1 VSGGPPLAAAL
12 VARARSGDV
21 AGAIA
26 LGEEAL
32 AKGQGDAGLAMFTGM
47 LRCRNGDL
55 VGGIAHLRT
64 AVAMAPAEVPPKIEL
79 ARALLSIDEVA
90 AAAELAEPLANLPG
104 GAGREMRRVLALAHA
119 RREEHASAAALFAA
133 LVAADPAD
141 FESWRGLGAARLR
154 LADPEGAVA
163 ALTEATR
170 LRPASPG
177 PWAEL
182 AHAYAAAGQLGQAL
196 AAAARGAAAAPADA
210 GAAIEH
216 ARALAALRRFG
227 EAAAEL
233 ARARPLADTATA
245 LVALGEVAVTLRA
258 PAEAEADYRRA
269 IALDRGHERAWRALA
284 ALLERTNRAG
294 ELRGVIEEAVTAGVA
309 PEAMA
314 LATAQALRAEGR
326 ADEAE
331 AALLA
336 MPGDGPDQVARDQ
349 LLGDLADRR
358 GDAEAAFAAFT
369 RANAGK
375 AAGDTERHAAD
386 YRAQF
391 ERLTEVITP
400 SWYAAWPPAS
410 APDPRRA
417 PLFVFGFPRSGTT
430 LIDTLLGGHPDTLVL
445 EEEPTVER
453 VSQAAETVERVPQLG
468 EGEIRR
474 LGDLY
479 FEEVERAGGAIGGR
493 LIVDKQPLAL
503 GSTPLL
509 HRLFPDAKFVFVER
523 HPLDVVLSCFTMS
536 AQMDAKVANFFDFE
550 STARLYATVLAFWRR
565 CTEVL
570 AIDWL
575 PVRYE
580 RLLEDPRSEMA
591 RLAGFAGL
599 AWSDRLLSNESNA
612 AARDFIGSPSY
623 AQVSQPLYTRARGR
637 WTRYRQQMA
646 PVLPILRPWIE
657 RMGYGDP
664 DA

>member
-1 VSGGPPLAAAL
+1 MSGGPPLAATV

-32 AKGQGDAGLAMFTGM
+32 ARGQGDAGLAMFTGM
-47 LRCRNGDL
+47 LRCRSGDL
-55 VGGIAHLRT
+55 TRGIVHLRA
-64 AVAMAPAEVPPKIEL
+64 AVAMAPAEVPPRIEL
-79 ARALLSIDEVA
+79 ARALLSAGEVE
-90 AAAELAEPLANLPG
+90 AAAEIARPLAETPG
-104 GAGREMRRVLALAHA
+104 GAGREMKRVLALAHA
-119 RREEHASAAALFAA
+119 HREEHADAAALFAA
-133 LVAADPAD
+133 LVAADAAD
-141 FESWRGLGAARLR
+141 FESWRGLGSARLR
-154 LADPEGAVA
+154 LADPEGAIA
-163 ALTEATR
+163 ALKEATR

-177 PWAEL
+177 PWGEL
-182 AHAYAAAGQLGQAL
+182 AHAHAAAGQLAQAL
-196 AAAARGAAAAPADA
+196 AAAERGATHAPDDA

-216 ARALAALRRFG
+216 ARALAALRRSG

-233 ARARPLADTATA
+233 TRARSLATTATER
-245 LVALGEVAVTLRA
+245 VAIGEVAVTLRA
-258 PAEAEADYRRA
+258 PEEAEADYRAA
-269 IALDRGHERAWRALA
+269 IALDPAGDAAWRGLAL
-284 ALLERTNRAG
+284 LLERTNRGG
-294 ELRGVIEEAVTAGVA
+294 ELRGVIAQALAAGVA
-309 PEAMA
+309 PEAMT
-314 LATAQALRAEGR
+314 LADAQALRAEGR

-336 MPGDGPDQVARDQ
+336 MPADGPDQVARDQ

-369 RANAGK
+369 RANASK

-391 ERLTEVITP
+391 ERITEVITP
-400 SWYAAWPPAS
+400 EWYAGWPPAL
-410 APDPRRA
+410 APEPRRA

-453 VSQAAETVERVPQLG
+453 VSQAAQTVERVPQLG
-468 EGEIRR
+468 EDEIQR
-474 LGDLY
+474 LRDLY
-479 FEEVERAGGAIGGR
+479 HAEVERAAGPVGGR

-536 AQMDAKVANFFDFE
+536 AQMDAKVASFFDFE
-550 STARLYATVLAFWRR
+550 STARLYATVLTFWRR

-570 AIDWL
+570 AIEWI

-580 RLLEDPRSEMA
+580 RLLEDPRAEMT
-591 RLAGFAGL
+591 RLADFAGL
-599 AWSDRLLSNESNA
+599 AWSDRLLTNESNA
-612 AARDFIGSPSY
+612 AARAFIGSPSY

-637 WTRYRQQMA
+637 WLRYRAQME

-657 RMGYGDP
+657 RMGYP
-664 DA
+664 V